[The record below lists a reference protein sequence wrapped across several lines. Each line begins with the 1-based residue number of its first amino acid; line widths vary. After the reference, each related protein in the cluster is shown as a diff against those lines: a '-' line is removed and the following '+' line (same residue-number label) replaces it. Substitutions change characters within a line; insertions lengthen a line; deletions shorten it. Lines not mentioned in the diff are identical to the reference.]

1 MNGEVVVLVLIVTIA
16 VFWSLGI
23 YWVGFSHG
31 QKDVSEHFFSSV
43 GNHLSAKRSK

>member
-1 MNGEVVVLVLIVTIA
+1 MNGEVVILVLVVTIA

-31 QKDVSEHFFSSV
+31 QKDVSEQFFSSM
-43 GNHLSAKRSK
+43 GNHIKSRKSK